1 MSEKENGKEK
11 LRLLLE
17 EFNLLQEDEKVSMPV
32 LLQKVE
38 SVLQVLRSLGTDGY
52 TEDQTHHIVNYC
64 KLKMKYA
71 RKQIENG
78 DVEEGLQFAKS
89 VISYYLKE
97 ASAPETTLEN

>member
-1 MSEKENGKEK
+1 MSEKEIGTEQ
-11 LRLLLE
+11 LRLFLE
-17 EFNLLQEDEKVSMPV
+17 EFNRLQEEEMESIPF
-32 LLQKVE
+32 LLQKIE

-97 ASAPETTLEN
+97 ASSPETSLEI